1 MTRNKK
7 RTNQDETS
15 PISAL
20 VEIEISALVVFRG
33 SSGFLQ
39 SYEK

>member
-7 RTNQDETS
+7 KTNRDETS

-20 VEIEISALVVFRG
+20 VGIEISALVVFL
-33 SSGFLQ
+33 SSSDFLQ
-39 SYEK
+39 FYEK